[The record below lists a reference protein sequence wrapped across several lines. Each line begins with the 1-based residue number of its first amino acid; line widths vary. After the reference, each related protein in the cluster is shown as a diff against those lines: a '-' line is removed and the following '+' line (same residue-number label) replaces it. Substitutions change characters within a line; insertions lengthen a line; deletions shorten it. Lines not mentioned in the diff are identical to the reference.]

1 MLATQRAILGLTL
14 LFATI
19 GGAFGQSQR
28 RPQQV
33 RVKQPETAV
42 TQGKTNEDQRG
53 TEQSPF
59 IVKVAPAPKTDD
71 ERAEETKER
80 DRIANADRKKEESDT
95 KVVEYTGELAFFT
108 KSLFIATA
116 ALVFATLG
124 LCVAAFRQSRDMKS
138 SIAVATKAANAAKAS
153 ADAVVIQ
160 LRAYAS
166 VMAASIRGFEQNGP
180 FRIQIRIANH
190 GQTPAYELTHE
201 HGFTHGEAN
210 ISRFKGELWPPERDV
225 PLSKTTLASGI
236 SQDAVIDIP
245 APLRPEVKTAIRVGT
260 HGLFAYGEIRY
271 RDAFGNWH
279 VSTYRLMYGG
289 GSPITDDKFTA
300 CEEGNYED

>member
-1 MLATQRAILGLTL
+1 MRE
-14 LFATI
+14 
-19 GGAFGQSQR
+19 
-28 RPQQV
+28 
-33 RVKQPETAV
+33 KQPETAV
-42 TQGKTNEDQRG
+42 TQEKTNEDQRG
-53 TEQSPF
+53 TEQSPL
-59 IVKVAPAPKTDD
+59 IVKVAPTPKTDD

-80 DRIANADRKKEESDT
+80 DRIANADRKKEEFDA

-108 KSLFIATA
+108 KSLFFATG

-138 SIAVATKAANAAKAS
+138 SIAVADKAANAAKAS
-153 ADAVVIQ
+153 ADAVVTQ

-166 VMAASIRGFEQNGP
+166 VTAARVQGFEQRGP
-180 FRIQIRIANH
+180 LRLQIRISNR

-201 HGFTHGEAN
+201 HGFTRGEAS
-210 ISRFKGELWPPERDV
+210 ISRFKGELWPPERNV
-225 PLSKTTLASGI
+225 PLSKTTLAPGI
-236 SQDAVIDIP
+236 SHDAVIDIP
-245 APLRPEVKTAIRVGT
+245 TPLRPEVKAAIRDGT

-271 RDAFGNWH
+271 IDAFGNPH

-289 GSPITDDKFTA
+289 GSPITDDKFNA